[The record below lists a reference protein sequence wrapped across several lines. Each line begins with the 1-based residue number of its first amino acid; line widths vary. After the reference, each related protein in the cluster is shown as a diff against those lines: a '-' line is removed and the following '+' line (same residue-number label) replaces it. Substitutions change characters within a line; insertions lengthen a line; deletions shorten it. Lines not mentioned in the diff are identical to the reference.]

1 MCCTQQAPELS
12 PREKFNIY
20 LDKFLS
26 SWNETNPLF
35 NKSAKDLEIEIIEK
49 NASAQLYF
57 ASFSFPLNWTE
68 FQYVEESD
76 FAQGYDVTIQVKS
89 TVEVTHEY
97 NDGNWSFASARQYD
111 FNTTMIEHADDYS
124 KIIGNAWI
132 KRLPVEKPFTEAD
145 LFKRIPPTRKF
156 LITSRAQ
163 LQQLRERSSL
173 RKYLISR
180 VAGWAQVSSRTPAPA
195 SNSLYPLGFRLR

>member
-1 MCCTQQAPELS
+1 MKAQVFKTLFFKAFIFSIFTMLVCCTQQAPELS
-12 PREKFNIY
+12 PREKFNTY
-20 LDKFLS
+20 LDQFLS

-35 NKSAKDLEIEIIEK
+35 NKSAKDLEVEIIEK
-49 NASAQLYF
+49 NASAQLYS

-145 LFKRIPPTRKF
+145 LFKRIPPN
-156 LITSRAQ
+156 
-163 LQQLRERSSL
+163 RE
-173 RKYLISR
+173 ISY
-180 VAGWAQVSSRTPAPA
+180 
-195 SNSLYPLGFRLR
+195 NL